1 MTALRFLSAA
11 LLALVFLNSHT
22 ATAQDT
28 GKGHRIIIGF
38 TQNDSMQMKAL
49 LNQLSNITQE
59 WPEAEIEVVCYN
71 QGLDL
76 LLRSNT
82 QYAGKLEELSK
93 KGVRFV
99 ACENTLLKRKMH
111 HDQIIGLASWV
122 KAGIIEIALK
132 QEQGWSYIV
141 GGF

>member
-49 LNQLSNITQE
+49 LNQLSNIEEE
-59 WPEAEIEVVCYN
+59 WPDAEVEVVVYN
-71 QGLDL
+71 FGLDL
-76 LLRSNT
+76 LMLKDNP
-82 QYAGKLEELSK
+82 YAAKIQKLQK
-93 KGVRFV
+93 AGIRFV
-99 ACENTLLKRKMH
+99 ACENTMSRRKISREMLL
-111 HDQIIGLASWV
+111 DGIAFV
-122 KAGIIEIALK
+122 KAGIPEIVLK
-132 QEQGWSYIV
+132 QEAGWSYIV